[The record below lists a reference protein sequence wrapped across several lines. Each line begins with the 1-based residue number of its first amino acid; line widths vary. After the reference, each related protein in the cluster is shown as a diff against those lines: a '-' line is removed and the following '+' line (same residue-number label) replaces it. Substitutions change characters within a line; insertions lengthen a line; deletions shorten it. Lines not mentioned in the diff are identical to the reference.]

1 MRTPRPIDEK
11 AKGKVAQ
18 LLRQTKSKS
27 DFQRVQCVWLRARLG
42 LSSEAIAQAVG
53 WSPGR
58 VRQIWSRYF
67 TQGEGALLGVGR
79 GGRFH
84 ENLTRAEEADLLAAL
99 LPTAQAG
106 GVLVVSEIQ
115 ARYEQRLGRPV
126 PKSTIYRMLARHGW
140 RKIAPRPRHP
150 QSDPSRQAAF
160 KKTSTPS
167 LSRRSGGRP
176 R

>member
-11 AKGKVAQ
+11 AKGRVAH
-18 LLRQTKSKS
+18 LLRQTKTKS

-42 LSSEAIAQAVG
+42 LSSEEIAHAVG

-67 TQGEGALLGVGR
+67 TQGASALLGVGR

-84 ENLTRAEEADLLAAL
+84 ENMTWAQEAELLASL
-99 LPTAQAG
+99 LPQAQAG
-106 GVLVVSEIQ
+106 GVLVVSEIK
-115 ARYEQRLGRPV
+115 ARYEQLLGRAV
-126 PKSTIYRMLARHGW
+126 PKSTIYRVLARHGW
-140 RKIAPRPRHP
+140 RKITPRPRHP
-150 QSDPSRQAAF
+150 QSDPSRQGEC
-160 KKTSTPS
+160 KKHSPPS
-167 LSRRSGGRP
+167 SLRRSGGRP

>member
-1 MRTPRPIDEK
+1 MRTPRPIDED
-11 AKGKVAQ
+11 AKERLVQ
-18 LLRQTKSKS
+18 LLRQTQAKS

-42 LSSEAIAQAVG
+42 LSSEQIAQAVG

-67 TQGEGALLGVGR
+67 TQGASALLGVGR

-84 ENLTRAEEADLLAAL
+84 ENMTRAQEAELLASL
-99 LPTAQAG
+99 LPKAQAG
-106 GVLVVSEIQ
+106 GVLVVAEIK
-115 ARYEQRLGRPV
+115 ARYEQLLGRAV
-126 PKSTIYRMLARHGW
+126 PKSTIYRVLARHGW

-150 QSDPSRQAAF
+150 QSDPSRQGEF
-160 KKTSTPS
+160 KKNSEPS
-167 LSRRSGGRP
+167 LPTRSGGRP

>member
-1 MRTPRPIDEK
+1 
-11 AKGKVAQ
+11 
-18 LLRQTKSKS
+18 
-27 DFQRVQCVWLRARLG
+27 
-42 LSSEAIAQAVG
+42 
-53 WSPGR
+53 

-67 TQGEGALLGVGR
+67 TQGEQTLLGGGR

-84 ENLTRAEEADLLAAL
+84 ENLTRAQEAELLAGL
-99 LPTAQAG
+99 LPQAQAG
-106 GVLVVSEIQ
+106 GVLVVSEIKAQ
-115 ARYEQRLGRPV
+115 YEQLLGRPV

-140 RKIAPRPRHP
+140 RKLAPRPRHP

-167 LSRRSGGRP
+167 LSRRSSGRP

>member
-11 AKGKVAQ
+11 AQGRVAQ
-18 LLRQTKSKS
+18 LLRQTQTKS
-27 DFQRVQCVWLRARLG
+27 DFQRVQCVWLRACLR
-42 LSSEAIAQAVG
+42 LSSAQIAQAVG

-58 VRQIWSRYF
+58 VRQVWSRYF
-67 TQGEGALLGVGR
+67 TQGERALRGVGR

-84 ENLTRAEEADLLAAL
+84 ENLTRAQEAELLATL
-99 LPTAQAG
+99 LPQAQAG
-106 GVLVVSEIQ
+106 GVLVVSEIK
-115 ARYEQRLGRPV
+115 ARYETLLGRTV

-140 RKIAPRPRHP
+140 RKLAPRPRHP
-150 QSDPSRQAAF
+150 QSDPGRQAAF

-167 LSRRSGGRP
+167 LPPSSSGRP